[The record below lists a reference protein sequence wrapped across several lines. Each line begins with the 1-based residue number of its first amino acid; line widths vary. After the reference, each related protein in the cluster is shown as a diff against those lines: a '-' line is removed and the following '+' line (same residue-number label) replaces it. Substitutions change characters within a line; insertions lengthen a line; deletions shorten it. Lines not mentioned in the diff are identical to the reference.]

1 MADCGKRLQ
10 QVRDV
15 ITAAHKSC
23 SVSEK
28 LQFYDQWAAQYEK
41 DVSVLEYE
49 APHLAALALASV
61 CRLNR
66 ESKLVLDV
74 ACGTGR
80 AAEELQRC
88 GFNLFHGLDG
98 SAGMLEVAQ
107 RKDLYQDLK
116 QSMLGKEQLPYDSE
130 KYDAVII
137 VGALSD
143 GQVPVSV
150 LPELLRVTKPGGLV
164 CMTTRSNISNLSYK
178 AELEEE
184 MSWYKKWSSGRKPHQ
199 KRRSL
204 RNRII
209 SPESYTFIGKCQ
221 PPPLSYECTHTAI
234 LFYIFGYVL
243 MNHHLI
249 TFLRAYSYK
258 HICARNTQL
267 IDDFNEFVH
276 ISIFSTHISSAH
288 CIQSVRSHGSRMPY
302 DVHASVMGCFPM
314 NSIGNTCDPER

>member
-184 MSWYKKWSSGRKPHQ
+184 MSSLQNQGFCEQVLVQEVEQWEKATSEKEITQESDYIAGVIYIYRKMSAP
-199 KRRSL
+199 
-204 RNRII
+204 
-209 SPESYTFIGKCQ
+209 
-221 PPPLSYECTHTAI
+221 
-234 LFYIFGYVL
+234 
-243 MNHHLI
+243 
-249 TFLRAYSYK
+249 
-258 HICARNTQL
+258 
-267 IDDFNEFVH
+267 
-276 ISIFSTHISSAH
+276 STVI
-288 CIQSVRSHGSRMPY
+288 
-302 DVHASVMGCFPM
+302 
-314 NSIGNTCDPER
+314 